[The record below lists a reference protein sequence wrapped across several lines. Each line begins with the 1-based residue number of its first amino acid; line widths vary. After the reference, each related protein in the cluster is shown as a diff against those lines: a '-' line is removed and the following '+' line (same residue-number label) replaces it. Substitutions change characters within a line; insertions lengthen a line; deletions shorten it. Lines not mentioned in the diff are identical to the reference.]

1 MKEKGYYY
9 NKAKEYIENEIDI
22 ELDIID
28 RTFEDLDHLTEC
40 VIDRIDVEFT
50 DIDNDDEC
58 EKDLDQHRIEIYDYI
73 LTECKE
79 TIDKAIR
86 VRNLFEIIAED
97 KTVMDN
103 FNNNIWDL
111 LEELNEATPEALDAY
126 ERLFL
131 TPDQIEAYKKIYHIG

>member
-28 RTFEDLDHLTEC
+28 RTFEDLDHLAEC
-40 VIDRIDVEFT
+40 VIDRIDVEFS
-50 DIDNDDEC
+50 DINNYDEC

-73 LTECKE
+73 LTECRE
-79 TIDKAIR
+79 TINKAIR
-86 VRNLFEIIAED
+86 VRTLFEIIAED
-97 KTVMDN
+97 KTVMNN

-111 LEELNEATPEALDAY
+111 LEELNETTPEALDAY

-131 TPDQIEAYKKIYHIG
+131 TPDEVEAYKKLYHIG

>member
-28 RTFEDLDHLTEC
+28 RTFEDLDHLAEC
-40 VIDRIDVEFT
+40 VIDTINVEFT

-58 EKDLDQHRIEIYDYI
+58 EKDLDQHRIEIYNYI

-86 VRNLFEIIAED
+86 VRTLFEIIAED

-111 LEELNEATPEALDAY
+111 LEELNETTPETLAAY
-126 ERLFL
+126 ERLYL
-131 TPDQIEAYKKIYHIG
+131 SPEQLAERDRVYHIG

>member
-9 NKAKEYIENEIDI
+9 NKAKEYTDEYINIEC
-22 ELDIID
+22 DIID
-28 RTFEDLDHLTEC
+28 RSFEDLDHFAEFL
-40 VIDRIDVEFT
+40 IDTIDVEFT
-50 DIDNDDEC
+50 DIENDDEC

-86 VRNLFEIIAED
+86 VRQLFEVIAED
-97 KTVMDN
+97 KVVMN
-103 FNNNIWDL
+103 IFNNNIWDL
-111 LEELNEATPEALDAY
+111 LEELEEATPEALDAY

-131 TPDQIEAYKKIYHIG
+131 TPDEVEAYKKIYHIG